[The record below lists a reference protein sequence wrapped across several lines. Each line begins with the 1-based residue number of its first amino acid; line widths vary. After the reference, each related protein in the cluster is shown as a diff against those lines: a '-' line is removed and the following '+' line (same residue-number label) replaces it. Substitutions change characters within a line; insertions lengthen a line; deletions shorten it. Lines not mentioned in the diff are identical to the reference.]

1 MENIYPR
8 KRHQE
13 SVNNGFTC
21 EAVSPDGSL
30 FGSPSPPLRRATKQ
44 PRTKKSDLM
53 NNKESTRIA
62 IIDSRPIQDQS
73 SVLKKMVNDYLSIT
87 DTTIRDM
94 TPKYIMHSLVLA
106 LKDYVREEL
115 IGDLLH
121 DRHTPED
128 LEQLMKATDY
138 LNHINE
144 LLAAQETIKQAMIV
158 LDNLTR

>member
-1 MENIYPR
+1 
-8 KRHQE
+8 
-13 SVNNGFTC
+13 
-21 EAVSPDGSL
+21 
-30 FGSPSPPLRRATKQ
+30 
-44 PRTKKSDLM
+44 M
-53 NNKESTRIA
+53 NNKESTRINSKESTRVA
-62 IIDSRPIQDQS
+62 IVDSRPIQDQS
-73 SVLKKMVNDYLSIT
+73 SVLKKMVNDYLNIT

-115 IGDLLH
+115 IGDLLQ
-121 DRHTPED
+121 DRHSPED

-158 LDNLTR
+158 IDNLTR